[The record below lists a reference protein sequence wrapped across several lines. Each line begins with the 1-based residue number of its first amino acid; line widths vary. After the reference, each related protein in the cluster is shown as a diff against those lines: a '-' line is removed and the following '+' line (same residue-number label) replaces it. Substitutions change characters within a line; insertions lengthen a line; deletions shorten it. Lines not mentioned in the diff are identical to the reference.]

1 MKIALSTLLL
11 LLTVSI
17 AHSQTLLI
25 GGSNGNGDFE
35 NGSTGWTLVNGN
47 QTNKWVVSNNA
58 TPGATGNSIYISSS
72 PSAPYAH
79 QYDVTAPA
87 YSYFY
92 RDIAVPLGTKTFW
105 INYDYI
111 CQGEATPDG
120 LLFIAKDAMRI
131 WGRSTSTIV
140 TAGEELNNTFI
151 DAGAGFYNRSTWK
164 YRQTTPINVSGF
176 EGGNIRIIFQWF
188 NNGTGGSQPPIAIDN
203 IEIYASCQELSFISS
218 DQNLT
223 ATSALLVWNTI
234 SGASGYELRYR
245 KVSEPNTVPSYTN
258 PITIAGGNTFS
269 YNLTGLTPATDY
281 IVQIRPTGTVC
292 TEYTLPATFS
302 TLTPPAN
309 DSCAGATT
317 LTVEPTACTGTAAT
331 FYGTTPTAL
340 SSSCDYG
347 ANNDVWFKFT
357 ATQTKHYIQ
366 TKASE
371 FGSSFYAAKAITL
384 FSGDC
389 NNLTPVVLPCATTA
403 FSTPQYGDV
412 TRLTATGLTPGTT
425 YYVRVN
431 TSSNSSYMDFKI
443 CVFNEIPAPSCPD
456 LIYPTTGTVIN
467 YGIPTTFR
475 WSRST
480 NAAGYRVRIIQQ
492 SGAYSEYHTTDTS
505 VVYTAP
511 FASNHT
517 WVVEPFNAHDLGAG
531 CGSVA
536 FTTCPGVVSTITISA
551 PNGTTKCAWDPI
563 LLTASSGTN
572 IQWFLNGLPVP
583 GATNDSLYAVQN
595 GSYTVRVLNGSC
607 YEYPSNSIQVNN
619 LPTPVRPSIS
629 PLNDTTVCQGSTI
642 TFAANFNINNQW
654 FNGSTAIAGAN
665 GINYAANA
673 SGNYFLRCMN
683 SSTGCYSYSDTVA
696 VSVIST
702 STPTITVTN
711 GPTICNGDSAR
722 LKSSSLVGNQ
732 WYKTGVLITG
742 ATDSIYFAK
751 TAGDYTVKTTIGS
764 CVSPASTAVTITVNN
779 IPTTP
784 VITLT
789 GGNSF
794 CAGDS
799 AKLTSNAAN
808 GNQWYK
814 NGTLISGAT
823 GTIYYSKEAG
833 NYTVKST
840 VNNCTSAAS
849 AAITLSVNPQPAKPT
864 ITVNGF
870 ILTSSTGSSYQWYL
884 NNAPISG
891 STAATHTVLIAG
903 NYKVEITDANGCKNI
918 SDNVNAIT
926 TGLNEVALAG
936 YSIALFPNPA
946 PRDINIVVTPN
957 GSVRK
962 EFKVAVTD
970 LSGKLLLEQK
980 LRDGNNKIDISKLA
994 AGAYMLSIK
1003 NSQGVKTV
1011 RIVKAG

>member
-1 MKIALSTLLL
+1 MIRILSAFLFVLIL
-11 LLTVSI
+11 NTVQ
-17 AHSQTLLI
+17 SQTLII
-25 GGSNGNGDFE
+25 GGANGNGDFE
-35 NGSTGWTLVNGN
+35 NGSTGWTLVNGS
-47 QTNKWVVSNNA
+47 QTNKWVVGANA
-58 TPGATGNSIYISSS
+58 TPGATGNAIYISSS

-105 INYDYI
+105 ISYDYI
-111 CQGEATPDG
+111 SNGEATPDG
-120 LLFIAKDAMRI
+120 SLFIARDALRI
-131 WGRSTSTIV
+131 WGRSTTTIV
-140 TAGEELNNTFI
+140 TAGQELNNTFV
-151 DAGAGFYNRSTWK
+151 DAGAGFYNQSTWR
-164 YRQTTPINVSGF
+164 YRYSVPLNVSGF
-176 EGGNIRIIFQWF
+176 EGSNIRVIFQWF
-188 NNGTGGSQPPIAIDN
+188 NNGSGGNQPPAAIDN
-203 IEIYASCQELSFISS
+203 IEVYASCQELSFMSA

-223 ATSALLVWNTI
+223 ATSALMVWNTI
-234 SGASGYELRYR
+234 SGATGYELRFK

-258 PITIAGGNTFS
+258 PITIAGGNSFS
-269 YNLTGLTPATDY
+269 YNLTGLTPGTNY
-281 IVQIRPTGTVC
+281 IAQIRPTGLTC
-292 TEYTLPATFS
+292 TEYTLPTAFS

-317 LTVEPTACTGTAAT
+317 LTVEPTACEGIPAS

-340 SSSCDYG
+340 ASSCNYG

-366 TKASE
+366 TKATE
-371 FGSSFYAAKAITL
+371 YNSSFYAAKGITL

-389 NNLTPVVLPCATTA
+389 NNLTPVALPCATTA
-403 FSTPQYGDV
+403 FSVPQYGDV

-431 TSSNSSYMDFKI
+431 TSSNSSYLNFKI
-443 CVFNEIPAPSCPD
+443 CVFNEIPAPSCATQ
-456 LIYPTTGTVIN
+456 IYPTTGTQIN
-467 YGIPTTFR
+467 FGIPTTFR
-475 WSRST
+475 WSKAT

-511 FASNHT
+511 FATNHT
-517 WVVEPFNAHDLGAG
+517 WTVEPFNAHDLSAI
-531 CGSVA
+531 CAPVA
-536 FTTCPGVVSTITISA
+536 FTTCPGVASTITISA
-551 PNGTTKCAWDPI
+551 PNGNTKCAWDPI

-572 IQWFLNGLPVP
+572 IQWFLNNLPVP
-583 GATNDSLYAVQN
+583 GATDDSLYAVTN
-595 GSYTVRVLNGSC
+595 GSYTVRVVNGSC
-607 YEYPSNSIQVNN
+607 YENPSNSIQVNN
-619 LPTPVRPSIS
+619 LPTPVRPNIS
-629 PLNDTTVCQGSTI
+629 PLNDTTVCQGNTI
-642 TFAANFNINNQW
+642 TFSANFNINNQW

-665 GINYAANA
+665 AINYAAST
-673 SGNYFLRCMN
+673 SGNYYLRCMN

-696 VSVIST
+696 VNVIAT
-702 STPTITVTN
+702 TTPTITVTN
-711 GPTICNGDSAR
+711 GPAICNGDSAR
-722 LKSSSLVGNQ
+722 LKSSALVGNQ
-732 WYKTGVLITG
+732 WYKAGVVIAG
-742 ATDSIYFAK
+742 ATDTVYFAK
-751 TAGDYTVKTTIGS
+751 TAGDYTVKTTIGT
-764 CVSPASTAVTITVNN
+764 CISPASTATTITVNN
-779 IPTTP
+779 IPATP
-784 VITLT
+784 AITLT
-789 GGNSF
+789 GGSSF

-799 AKLTSNAAN
+799 AKLTSSAAT

-814 NGTLISGAT
+814 NGTLIAGAT
-823 GTIYYSKEAG
+823 GTIYYAKEAG
-833 NYTVKST
+833 SYTVKST

-849 AAITLSVNPQPAKPT
+849 TATALTVNPQPAKPT

-870 ILTSSTGSSYQWYL
+870 ILTSSTGTSYQWYL
-884 NNAPISG
+884 NNSPISG
-891 STAATHTVLIAG
+891 ATAATHTVLIAG

-926 TGLNEVALAG
+926 TGLNEVVLAG
-936 YSIALFPNPA
+936 YTIALFPNPA

-962 EFKVAVTD
+962 EFKVSVTD

-1003 NSQGVKTV
+1003 NGQGVKTV